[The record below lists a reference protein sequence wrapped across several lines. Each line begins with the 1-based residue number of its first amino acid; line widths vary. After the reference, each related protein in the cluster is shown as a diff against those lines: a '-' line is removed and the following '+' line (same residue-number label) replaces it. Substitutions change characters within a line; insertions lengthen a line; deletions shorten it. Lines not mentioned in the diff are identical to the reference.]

1 MKRLEKVNELIKEEL
16 AKIIDRM
23 IEFPEGALVTVT
35 RVEVSEDKL
44 YANAFFSLL
53 SARGNGISEIEI
65 LNLLKKTV
73 YAIQQALNK
82 KLRIRPVPKIRFFID
97 EAEKK
102 RERIEELLSG
112 LEEQS

>member
-23 IEFPEGALVTVT
+23 MEFPAGALVTVT

-44 YANAFFSLL
+44 YANGYVSLL
-53 SARGNGISEIEI
+53 SARGNGTAEIEV
-65 LNLLKKTV
+65 LKMLKKNI
-73 YAIQQALNK
+73 YGIQQALNK

-112 LEEQS
+112 LEE

>member
-1 MKRLEKVNELIKEEL
+1 MKRIEKVNELIKEEL
-16 AKIIDRM
+16 AKIIERM
-23 IEFPEGALVTVT
+23 VEFPEGALVTVT

-53 SARGNGISEIEI
+53 SGSGVSEIEI
-65 LNLLKKTV
+65 LNLLKKNV
-73 YAIQQALNK
+73 YIIQQALNK

-102 RERIEELLSG
+102 RERIEELLSN
-112 LEEQS
+112 LEK